1 MPRQGN
7 RRCLSSRIRAKESL
21 KALVTCRES
30 AGQTHKEHL
39 EQQLVSPSVRFN
51 LISEVKYAGLLIL
64 CACWAHSIKIAMM
77 PLQEVWRWGRW
88 TQCRVRGRW
97 HSWKIWVLQGRVS
110 LTSKWKG
117 WDVSYIMLHIWKD
130 SMIKNL
136 INKTEIFLWHKL
148 FPFSKAS
155 ARAVICNYRLI
166 VSCLSALSIT
176 YTEDY

>member
-64 CACWAHSIKIAMM
+64 CACWAHSIKIATM

-110 LTSKWKG
+110 LTSKWKC

-130 SMIKNL
+130 SMV
-136 INKTEIFLWHKL
+136 KL

-155 ARAVICNYRLI
+155 AGAVICNYRLI
-166 VSCLSALSIT
+166 VSCLSALSIS